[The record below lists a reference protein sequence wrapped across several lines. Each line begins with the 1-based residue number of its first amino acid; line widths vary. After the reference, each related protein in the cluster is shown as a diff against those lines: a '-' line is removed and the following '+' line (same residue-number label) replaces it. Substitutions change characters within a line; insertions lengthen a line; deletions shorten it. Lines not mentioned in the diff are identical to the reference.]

1 MAEGHNIIRRMELVI
16 EIIIFPLI
24 AHFMRNGQVVLL
36 HYLTQ
41 HGQGIPLMVGMMK
54 VEQRLLMEEQVIRQK
69 LILL

>member
-1 MAEGHNIIRRMELVI
+1 MAEGHNIIRRMERVI
-16 EIIIFPLI
+16 GIIILPLI

-36 HYLTQ
+36 HYLIQ